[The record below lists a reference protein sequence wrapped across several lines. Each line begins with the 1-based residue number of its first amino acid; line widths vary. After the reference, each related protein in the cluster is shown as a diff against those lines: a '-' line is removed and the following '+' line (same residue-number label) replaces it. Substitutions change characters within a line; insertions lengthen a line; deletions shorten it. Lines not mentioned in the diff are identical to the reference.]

1 MQSKKVIVVG
11 AGAAGVMAA
20 GAAAE
25 NCADVLLLERNPK
38 IGRKVLITGK
48 GRCNV
53 THHTDE
59 VDTLIQNI
67 PGNGRFLYSAFS
79 NFMPQDT
86 MDFFEDYGVPLKVER
101 GNRVFPQSDKA
112 ADIVD
117 ALARHIADVGVELR
131 QARVAEL
138 LTENGAVQGVKTE
151 DGECLFADCVI
162 LATGGK
168 SYPKTG
174 STGDGYALAQSVGH
188 TVTPLRPSLSA
199 LRCREGFCSDCM
211 GLSLRNVA
219 LTVRDTKKN
228 KVIYE
233 DFGEM
238 LFTHFGV
245 SGPMILSASA
255 HMREMQAERYALSI
269 DLKPALSP
277 EKLDARILRD
287 FSENPNKAI
296 ANTLGL
302 LLPRAVIPAVL
313 RLSGLRPSEKVN
325 QITKE
330 QRGRLAQTVKAL
342 PLTVMD
348 FYDIKEAI
356 VTAGGVKTSEI
367 NPKTMESKLCRGLYF
382 AGELLDCD
390 GYTGG
395 FNLQIAFSTGRLA
408 GISASDTE

>member
-1 MQSKKVIVVG
+1 
-11 AGAAGVMAA
+11 
-20 GAAAE
+20 
-25 NCADVLLLERNPK
+25 
-38 IGRKVLITGK
+38 
-48 GRCNV
+48 
-53 THHTDE
+53 
-59 VDTLIQNI
+59 
-67 PGNGRFLYSAFS
+67 
-79 NFMPQDT
+79 
-86 MDFFEDYGVPLKVER
+86 
-101 GNRVFPQSDKA
+101 
-112 ADIVD
+112 
-117 ALARHIADVGVELR
+117 
-131 QARVAEL
+131 
-138 LTENGAVQGVKTE
+138 
-151 DGECLFADCVI
+151 
-162 LATGGK
+162 
-168 SYPKTG
+168 
-174 STGDGYALAQSVGH
+174 
-188 TVTPLRPSLSA
+188 
-199 LRCREGFCSDCM
+199 
-211 GLSLRNVA
+211 
-219 LTVRDTKKN
+219 
-228 KVIYE
+228 
-233 DFGEM
+233 
-238 LFTHFGV
+238 
-245 SGPMILSASA
+245 
-255 HMREMQAERYALSI
+255 MREMQAERYALSI

-330 QRGRLAQTVKAL
+330 QRGRLAQMVKAL

>member
-1 MQSKKVIVVG
+1 MQNKKVIVVG

-38 IGRKVLITGK
+38 IGRKVLLTGK

-59 VDTLIQNI
+59 IDTLIQNI

-79 NFMPQDT
+79 QFMPQDT
-86 MDFFEDYGVPLKVER
+86 VDFFEDYGVPLKVER
-101 GNRVFPQSDKA
+101 GNRVFPQSDRA

-117 ALARHIADVGVELR
+117 ALSRYLADVGVTVQ
-131 QARVAEL
+131 QARVTEL
-138 LTENGAVQGVKTE
+138 LTENGAVKGIKTE
-151 DGECLFADCVI
+151 NGECIFADSVI

-188 TVTPLRPSLSA
+188 TVTPLLPSLSA

-211 GLSLRNVA
+211 GLSLRNTA
-219 LTVRDTKKN
+219 ITVRDTKTK
-228 KVIYE
+228 KTIYE

-255 HMREMQAERYALSI
+255 HMREMQAERYTI
-269 DLKPALSP
+269 DVDLKPDRKS
-277 EKLDARILRD
+277 
-287 FSENPNKAI
+287 
-296 ANTLGL
+296 
-302 LLPRAVIPAVL
+302 VV
-313 RLSGLRPSEKVN
+313 
-325 QITKE
+325 
-330 QRGRLAQTVKAL
+330 
-342 PLTVMD
+342 
-348 FYDIKEAI
+348 
-356 VTAGGVKTSEI
+356 
-367 NPKTMESKLCRGLYF
+367 
-382 AGELLDCD
+382 
-390 GYTGG
+390 
-395 FNLQIAFSTGRLA
+395 
-408 GISASDTE
+408 